1 MVENSEAGDIVRI
14 EGIGGEV
21 DSSWSNVGG
30 SIHEFTLASSNIVG
44 STVIIPLGYTNPTEL
59 TTNEITKV

>member
-1 MVENSEAGDIVRI
+1 MRI